1 MYQNPIVYADYSD
14 PDVIRVGEDY
24 YMVASSF
31 TYLPG
36 VPILH
41 SRDLVHWEII
51 NYAVKSLPFARYDR
65 PCHGSGTWAP
75 SIRYHEGTFFIFI
88 PLPDEGI
95 FVARS
100 RDIYGEFAL
109 NCIRETKGWID
120 PCPFWDGDGRAYMV
134 FAYANS
140 RCGKKHRLSLIE
152 IDPDCRH
159 TIGQE
164 QVIFHREDIAPT
176 IEGPK
181 LYKRDGKYLIL
192 APAGGVATGWQAAL
206 RSENI
211 WGPYEYRVVLE
222 QGKTPVNGPHQGGL
236 VDTPNGENWFLHFQD
251 VGALGRILH
260 LQPVK
265 FRDGWP
271 VMGDRGQPVSS
282 SPLPVE
288 GQPHYEIA
296 ASDDFA
302 GEKLG
307 LQWQFQANP
316 KPEYY
321 ELTENGL
328 RLRCMA
334 NPTRENYLWYAPNA
348 LTQIPQGKSFYAQV
362 TVTLE
367 NAEIGDFAALGT
379 VGHSYG
385 YMALCRTS
393 AGYALGLYAGEVE
406 EIQNEGRATEKL
418 LTQIPLSTNS
428 ARLAFSLDKGEML
441 TFYDHIGSPIPHKI
455 PFKQAT
461 WTGGK
466 IVLWSGNREN
476 RASQGW
482 GSYKDY
488 IFTPKEQL

>member
-51 NYAVKSLPFARYDR
+51 NYAVKSLPFERYDR

-75 SIRYHEGTFFIFI
+75 SIRYHEGTFFVFI

-100 RDIYGEFAL
+100 RDIYGDFKL
-109 NCIRETKGWID
+109 NCLRQAKGWID

-152 IDPDCRH
+152 IDPDCRY

-164 QVIFHREDIAPT
+164 REIFHREDIAPT

-206 RSENI
+206 QSENI

-222 QGKTPVNGPHQGGL
+222 QGETPVNGPHQGGL
-236 VDTPNGENWFLHFQD
+236 VDTPHGENWFLHFQD

-260 LQPVK
+260 LQPVI

-282 SPLPVE
+282 SHLPVK

-296 ASDDFA
+296 SSDDFT
-302 GEKLG
+302 GGKLG

-321 ELTENGL
+321 KLTENGL
-328 RLRCMA
+328 RLFCIS
-334 NPTRENYLWYAPNA
+334 NPSRENYLWYAPNA

-362 TVTLE
+362 TMTLE
-367 NAEIGDFAALGT
+367 NAEVGDFAALGT
-379 VGHSYG
+379 IGHSYG
-385 YMALCRTS
+385 YIALCRTC

-406 EIQNEGRATEKL
+406 EIQNEGKAAEKRL
-418 LTQIPLSTNS
+418 AQIPLSTNS
-428 ARLAFSLDKGEML
+428 ARLAFSLDEREML
-441 TFYDHIGSPIPHKI
+441 VFYDHTGRPIPHKI

-466 IVLWSGNREN
+466 IALWSGNREN
-476 RASQGW
+476 RASKGW
-482 GSYKDY
+482 GNYKDY